1 MSMRGLYVHVPFC
14 EKRCH
19 YCDFNT
25 YLLRDG
31 GVEEYL
37 EALAREA
44 ALYAARSGVAAHP
57 FDTLYIG
64 GGTPTALGPAQLERL
79 FAALAPLPVK
89 PRAEITV
96 EANPGTLT
104 DARLKALKAVGV
116 NRISLGVQV
125 LDDDL
130 LVRLGRIHT
139 AGHARDCYERAR
151 RLGFD
156 NINIDLMFGL
166 PGQDLAAW
174 RRTVDEIVRWG
185 PEHVSCYSLIIED
198 GTLFGDLFAQGRL
211 PLPGDEAELAMLE
224 YARAALG
231 TAGYEHYEISNWA
244 RPGRQSRHNRIYW
257 LNGEWLGLGPGAH
270 SQWQGERFANE
281 RLPQEYARRL
291 AEGRLPVAWR
301 EGIDAATAE
310 EDTVILGLR
319 LREGVDGS
327 AFWRRFGRPL
337 TSAFGPEI
345 ERLVGWGLLEWHGE
359 HLRLTDR
366 GLPVANQAFQA
377 FLRPRP

>member
-89 PRAEITV
+89 PGAEITV

-166 PGQDLAAW
+166 PGQD
-174 RRTVDEIVRWG
+174 
-185 PEHVSCYSLIIED
+185 
-198 GTLFGDLFAQGRL
+198 
-211 PLPGDEAELAMLE
+211 
-224 YARAALG
+224 
-231 TAGYEHYEISNWA
+231 
-244 RPGRQSRHNRIYW
+244 
-257 LNGEWLGLGPGAH
+257 
-270 SQWQGERFANE
+270 
-281 RLPQEYARRL
+281 
-291 AEGRLPVAWR
+291 
-301 EGIDAATAE
+301 
-310 EDTVILGLR
+310 
-319 LREGVDGS
+319 
-327 AFWRRFGRPL
+327 
-337 TSAFGPEI
+337 
-345 ERLVGWGLLEWHGE
+345 
-359 HLRLTDR
+359 
-366 GLPVANQAFQA
+366 
-377 FLRPRP
+377 